1 MSSAPRNPT
10 IDMCRGIGIAL
21 VVFSHAWALP
31 DPVYRAIY
39 SMAFPAFLLRAGL
52 VFQPSRAVAA
62 PASHLWGK
70 FMRLVV
76 PAWGMGLVL
85 AVPYIVAWALGRF
98 PDDEFAMRFVGTM
111 TGSAI
116 NEWNFLSTPLWSLFC
131 LFWLDVAATALA
143 RLGPSVAGALMT
155 SVGLVW
161 IVFTQGGG
169 TWSDVN
175 PVEWPFSLRNVGCA
189 MVFYGAGLW
198 LGGGKGPRAAAV
210 GPMQF
215 TPASLTMRR
224 ALLLVVTLAVWVLAV
239 RHAPDVLNVSRNRI
253 GTTPMA
259 MAMTLLAAFAG
270 TALLWQVVVLLPT
283 SRAVVWLGTH
293 TLPVF
298 GFNYLVNKIVFE
310 TATRAGVEVAR
321 LGNWWWVLALI
332 ELGLLCAIAWVLDR
346 MGPIGD
352 LFNGRPLKR
361 VGREKARMA

>member
-1 MSSAPRNPT
+1 MNPAARNPV

-39 SMAFPAFLLRAGL
+39 SMAMPAFLLRAGL
-52 VFQPSRAVAA
+52 VFQPTRAAAA
-62 PASHLWGK
+62 PLVHLRGK
-70 FMRLVV
+70 LMRLVV

-85 AVPYIVAWALGRF
+85 AVPYIVAWAIGRF
-98 PDDEFAMRFVGTM
+98 PTDEFAMRFFGTM
-111 TGSAI
+111 SGSAI

-131 LFWLDVAATALA
+131 LFWLDVLATSLA
-143 RLGPSVAGALMT
+143 RLGPGVSGALMT
-155 SVGLVW
+155 IVGLGW

-189 MVFYGAGLW
+189 MIFYGAGVW
-198 LGGGKGPRAAAV
+198 LGGGKGPRAASV
-210 GPMQF
+210 GPLRF
-215 TPASLTMRR
+215 SPAALTTQR
-224 ALLLVVTLAVWVLAV
+224 ALLILATLVVWVLAV
-239 RHAPDVLNVSRNRI
+239 RHAPDVLNVSRNRV

-259 MAMTLLAAFAG
+259 IAMTLLAAFAG
-270 TALLWQVVVLLPT
+270 TALLWQIVVLLPT

-310 TATRAGVEVAR
+310 AATRSGFELAR
-321 LGNWWWVLALI
+321 LGNWWWVLASI
-332 ELGLLCAIAWVLDR
+332 ELALLCVIAWVLDR

-352 LFNGRPLKR
+352 LFNGRPIKR
-361 VGREKARMA
+361 VGREKTRMA